1 MKNKNKNHS
10 VEIVPVSNIKIVE
23 RDTVDTP
30 NVPICPGLEQEI
42 LKSSL
47 FFLPKVYD
55 PRYVD
60 ASLHNCEHY

>member
-47 FFLPKVYD
+47 FFFTKGL
-55 PRYVD
+55 
-60 ASLHNCEHY
+60 